1 MYEKPRLNR
10 VGDAEDVILGIAA
23 CGTDFDG
30 TWMPQGDEYA
40 DDGEARN

>member
-10 VGDAEDVILGIAA
+10 VGDAEDVILGSA
-23 CGTDFDG
+23 CFGNDFDG
-30 TWMPQGDEYA
+30 TWMQQGDEYA